1 MQERTL
7 YEYAVLRLVPRV
19 EREEFIN
26 IGVILFCKRQK
37 FAGVKYVLD
46 EHKLKAIFK
55 EDEICLST
63 IRQNL
68 QSFEQICSGDK
79 KAGKIASLDLAERF
93 RWLTAKRSTIIQTSP
108 VHSGRTFDA
117 AQTLETLFNDLVL

>member
-37 FAGVKYVLD
+37 FAGVRYVLD
-46 EHKLKAIFK
+46 EARLKALFSDDDLCIA
-55 EDEICLST
+55 T
-63 IRQNL
+63 IRKNL
-68 QSFEQICSGDK
+68 ESFEQICAGSK
-79 KAGKIASLDLAERF
+79 TAGKIAGLDMAERF
-93 RWLTAKRSTIIQTSP
+93 RWLTARRSTVIQTSP
-108 VHSGRTFDA
+108 VHSGLTFDA
-117 AQTLETLFNDLVL
+117 AATLNKLFHDLVL